1 MFGAVPD
8 WWLSANGPGAICLN
22 PRKQPTRAPSGM
34 PGPRLL
40 LPEVS
45 TASGSNKDSRSMRV
59 RYRRVQVRLA
69 PG

>member
-1 MFGAVPD
+1 
-8 WWLSANGPGAICLN
+8 
-22 PRKQPTRAPSGM
+22 M

-69 PG
+69 AG